1 MIRRIQGFR
10 CARLIVALV
19 AVVGLGLSGRGEARE
34 RVQWVSAWGFSQQ
47 GLTADT
53 ETVTNGTVR
62 MIARPTVSGAF
73 VRVRIDNT
81 FGLAP
86 LTIGA
91 AYIALRNNGAQLV
104 PGSSRQLTFGGS
116 TSATI
121 AAGDGI
127 SADPLPFAVRAWE
140 DVAVSLYVPGTSVR
154 ISRHSNAR
162 TTSYVTAANAGNA
175 AANETAV
182 PFTGTTTAMY
192 WVSAIDVLS
201 AASGTVVF
209 FGDSITDGTGTTT
222 DGHDRWHDVWFLR
235 RLFSAKTK
243 DQLAAVNEGIGG
255 NRVNTRTGANSP
267 VAVDRLDRDVL
278 ARSGVTHVVLFEGT
292 NDLAS
297 GLATS
302 DSVMTGIRE
311 IVARVK
317 ARGFKMIGVTII
329 PRHNA
334 TWTPLMTQYRNE
346 INAWIRSRSS
356 GLDAV
361 IDFDKVMR
369 DASNPDLM
377 NPILDLGD
385 HIHPNPYGYLLMGKA
400 IDTSIFDDRDDD
412 RDRDDD

>member
-1 MIRRIQGFR
+1 
-10 CARLIVALV
+10 
-19 AVVGLGLSGRGEARE
+19 
-34 RVQWVSAWGFSQQ
+34 
-47 GLTADT
+47 
-53 ETVTNGTVR
+53 
-62 MIARPTVSGAF
+62 
-73 VRVRIDNT
+73 
-81 FGLAP
+81 
-86 LTIGA
+86 
-91 AYIALRNNGAQLV
+91 
-104 PGSSRQLTFGGS
+104 
-116 TSATI
+116 
-121 AAGDGI
+121 
-127 SADPLPFAVRAWE
+127 
-140 DVAVSLYVPGTSVR
+140 
-154 ISRHSNAR
+154 
-162 TTSYVTAANAGNA
+162 
-175 AANETAV
+175 
-182 PFTGTTTAMY
+182 MY

-361 IDFDKVMR
+361 IDFDKAMR